1 MCMEQKYLANT
12 EIAFLYFY
20 YVEKMDLPFF
30 IILFSNAGGG
40 SSPAFQKRLEF
51 LLREA
56 SWLTFLISF
65 MLSS

>member
-1 MCMEQKYLANT
+1 MCICVSEQKYLANT

-20 YVEKMDLPFF
+20 YVERMDLPL
-30 IILFSNAGGG
+30 LFCSLMLVGE

-56 SWLTFLISF
+56 S
-65 MLSS
+65 